1 MLDYMSNNWKD
12 ALKEIGSSIQKKELS
27 GSRIAHVTQEEM
39 DEAIRISQ
47 ADEQMHNSD
56 KSEPQ

>member
-1 MLDYMSNNWKD
+1 MSNNWKD